1 MKSNIYKIS
10 KIYTKLFYLLT
21 LINAISFALY
31 IKGNLSFVTVSNVYY
46 SLCLYPFTL
55 INKKKNIVSTLSII
69 IVLILSNKRAGVLA
83 FCSGGL
89 MYIIYYNKILKYKKT
104 LVIGCFL
111 FMGFNFLHQAE
122 IGANLRILKR
132 ISIDQ
137 MIKDKGSGRLEIYQK
152 VINSFFNL
160 SLSEKIF
167 GGNYEEIK
175 KNTGHDNVHNDFIEI
190 LYTKGIIG
198 AIFFIWIYYKLF
210 KYIFQM
216 KKKEYPLT
224 GVYMFIMIINL
235 ILSLLSVYFIDFG
248 YSIAGV
254 GCNAH
259 LLSDFKK
266 FLNIKERKKSDQR
279 KCKFSFSIWS
289 KN

>member
-1 MKSNIYKIS
+1 M
-10 KIYTKLFYLLT
+10 
-21 LINAISFALY
+21 
-31 IKGNLSFVTVSNVYY
+31 VSNVYY

-69 IVLILSNKRAGVLA
+69 IILILLNKRAEVLA

-89 MYIIYYNKILKYKKT
+89 MYIIYYNKILKYNVKKT

-122 IGANLRILKR
+122 ISANLRILKR

-137 MIKDKGSGRLEIYQK
+137 MIKDKWSGRLEIYQK

-175 KNTGHDNVHNDFIEI
+175 KIQD
-190 LYTKGIIG
+190 
-198 AIFFIWIYYKLF
+198 
-210 KYIFQM
+210 M
-216 KKKEYPLT
+216 
-224 GVYMFIMIINL
+224 IM
-235 ILSLLSVYFIDFG
+235 Y
-248 YSIAGV
+248 
-254 GCNAH
+254 
-259 LLSDFKK
+259 
-266 FLNIKERKKSDQR
+266 
-279 KCKFSFSIWS
+279 
-289 KN
+289 